1 MAESR
6 ILKIMEAPLMVVI
19 WIALS
24 LVLYALYSAK
34 DDMDE

>member
-6 ILKIMEAPLMVVI
+6 IFKIMEAPLIVVVWVAI
-19 WIALS
+19 S